1 MSVTFDTASYCLG
14 EDVAVG
20 KVEGLEGETYSEV
33 EGEVALEVGMDD
45 GEMLT
50 LGGVGGVDGF
60 HAAVETEDEIVKVE
74 ADAQAIGHCD
84 LAIEIVDAEDAVGLV
99 GIVANVPYVARIYEE
114 SACKLPEKARAV
126 FHAQV
131 KADVS
136 RLVDEVDAAVR
147 ALVTA
152 WA

>member
-1 MSVTFDTASYCLG
+1 MAGS
-14 EDVAVG
+14 
-20 KVEGLEGETYSEV
+20 LEGETYGEV

-50 LGGVGGVDGF
+50 LGGVRGIDGL
-60 HAAVETEDEIVKVE
+60 HTAVETEDEIVKVE

-99 GIVANVPYVARIYEE
+99 GIVANVPYVARIYED

-136 RLVDEVDAAVR
+136 RLVDEVDASVR
-147 ALVTA
+147 SLVTA

>member
-1 MSVTFDTASYCLG
+1 MAGS
-14 EDVAVG
+14 
-20 KVEGLEGETYSEV
+20 LEGETYGEV

-50 LGGVGGVDGF
+50 LGGIGRVDGL
-60 HAAVETEDEIVKVE
+60 HAAVETENEVVKVE
-74 ADAQAIGHCD
+74 ADAQAIGYGY
-84 LAIEIVDAEDAVGLV
+84 LAIEVIQSEDAVGLV

-126 FHAQV
+126 FHAQI

-136 RLVDEVDAAVR
+136 CLVDKVDAAVR
-147 ALVTA
+147 SLVTA